1 MNGRQ
6 SGETDSNKPAHGY
19 NHRHA

>member
-6 SGETDSNKPAHGY
+6 SGETGSNKPAHGY